1 MKPCTLFFLATIISL
16 ASTSTLAQ
24 VPSTVSQVREI
35 SANSK
40 EGIAYTNAVTLA
52 LSESKLICRYTP
64 QTVWERLRGKDTT
77 KISKDRWIKDTV
89 RFASAIA
96 VNESGLQPFLTFFSS
111 TSRTYNSTNLY
122 SVTVVTSDD
131 FRSIVGVTYKWYST
145 TTKEVNLGNLK
156 SPELSNTQ
164 VVTEVMSATCK

>member
-64 QTVWERLRGKDTT
+64 KTVLRLRGQDIIE
-77 KISKDRWIKDTV
+77 ISKDRWIKDAV
-89 RFASAIA
+89 RYASTIA
-96 VNESGLQPFLTFFSS
+96 VNESGLQPFLTFVSS